1 MAVST
6 APGTLT
12 RRRRLLGLAI
22 RHVPAIARSMR
33 GTPAAGTRVVR
44 FPAGGQQGVPLD
56 VAVWTPPG
64 HDRSATG
71 SPVLVVLARHD
82 GDWLPSTLAK
92 DLRAVVV
99 TMRPTTTRRRSRASP
114 GSPPTRPGGTARRS
128 GSGSSATAPVPT
140 GRCASPRSPATP
152 TAPPSCVSCS

>member
-1 MAVST
+1 
-6 APGTLT
+6 
-12 RRRRLLGLAI
+12 AI
-22 RHVPAIARSMR
+22 RHVPAVARSMR

-44 FPAGGQQGVPLD
+44 RSPGEQGLPLD
-56 VAVWTPPG
+56 IAVWTPPG

-99 TMRPTTTRRRSRASP
+99 TM
-114 GSPPTRPGGTARRS
+114 
-128 GSGSSATAPVPT
+128 APDDD
-140 GRCASPRSPATP
+140 AQA
-152 TAPPSCVSCS
+152 